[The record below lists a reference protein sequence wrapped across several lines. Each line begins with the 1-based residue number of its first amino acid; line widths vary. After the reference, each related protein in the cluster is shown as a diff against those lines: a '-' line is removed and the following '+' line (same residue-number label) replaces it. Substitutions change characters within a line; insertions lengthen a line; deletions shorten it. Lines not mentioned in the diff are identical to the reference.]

1 MKLAAVAFAAVL
13 VPATAFAG
21 GQSNQSLPSQSQ
33 NQNQN
38 QKQDQDQGRFE
49 VDTYESQVSSGGLGL
64 TVIGLTPDLRGHF
77 GAPRDS
83 GLLVAKVQKNSPA
96 ERAGVRVGDILTRI
110 GNDKITTPSDID
122 SSLANVQAN
131 HKFAVEVI
139 RDHKTMNLQAATMPG
154 A

>member
-1 MKLAAVAFAAVL
+1 MDRRFLMKLAAVAFAAAL

-83 GLLVAKVQKNSPA
+83 GLLVAKVQK
-96 ERAGVRVGDILTRI
+96 
-110 GNDKITTPSDID
+110 
-122 SSLANVQAN
+122 
-131 HKFAVEVI
+131 
-139 RDHKTMNLQAATMPG
+139 
-154 A
+154 